1 MNEIANYFTA
11 STYSPYGMC
20 KIVNKILHD
29 IDSEIKELPAPM
41 FYTYVKK
48 GFIPSENKVVTREH
62 AIEWTVKYL
71 TKRFGITEAPS
82 TVEAVNMNEINEALE
97 QFAAE

>member
-1 MNEIANYFTA
+1 MNEIANYFVNA
-11 STYSPYGMC
+11 TYSPYGMC

-29 IDSEIKELPAPM
+29 IDADLKELPAPM

-48 GFIPSENKVVTREH
+48 GFIPSENKLVSRDD
-62 AIEWTVKYL
+62 AIVWVVKYL